1 MAEQYE
7 QISDPSV
14 VVNDIT
20 VNVVPNSVSYKSG
33 KGEQSV
39 KVQSAGNGL
48 VSVVTSTNVETKKGM
63 VKFSVYSTEQA
74 IQLKELWQSNGGGN
88 VIELGSVNLTMSQ
101 GTMVNDPEIT
111 LSDDGKV
118 ELEFQGAPLV

>member
-74 IQLKELWQSNGGGN
+74 IALKELWQSNGGGN

-101 GTMVNDPEIT
+101 GTMVTDPEIT